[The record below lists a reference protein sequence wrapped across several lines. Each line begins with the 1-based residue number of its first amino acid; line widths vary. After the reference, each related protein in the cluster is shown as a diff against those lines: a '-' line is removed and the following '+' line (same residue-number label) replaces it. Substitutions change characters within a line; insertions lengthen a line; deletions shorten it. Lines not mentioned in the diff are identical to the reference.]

1 MSLRPTPIAEF
12 FAFIGEL
19 GVFGA
24 RAVQRSFTPPFE
36 FRETIN
42 QIYDAG
48 WCSLPLVITSG
59 FAFGVILALQTRAEM
74 QSFGAGAMIPQAVS
88 TGLFRD
94 IGAII
99 AALLVAGRV
108 GAGIGAEIAGMRVTE
123 QIDALEAIGVDSFK
137 YLVVTRIIGCV
148 IIMPILTLVLNF
160 AGLVGG
166 MLADTWELQMSPR
179 AFVTNAFQS
188 MGWTDYVPPT
198 VKTVV
203 FGFLIGTVAC
213 YLGYNATQG
222 ATGVGRA
229 STRSVVY
236 SLLLVMLSDVILVKL
251 TQFFFE
257 S

>member
-1 MSLRPTPIAEF
+1 VLTPVTEF
-12 FAFIGEL
+12 FGFIGEL
-19 GVFGA
+19 GIFGA
-24 RAVQRSFTPPFE
+24 RAVRRSVTPPFE
-36 FRETIN
+36 FAETIN

-48 WCSLPLVITSG
+48 WRSLPLVIASG
-59 FAFGVILALQTRAEM
+59 FALGIILALQTRAEM
-74 QSFGAGAMIPQAVS
+74 ESFGAGAMIPQAVS

-94 IGAII
+94 IGAMI

-108 GAGIGAEIAGMRVTE
+108 GAGMGAEIAGMRVTE

-137 YLVVTRIIGCV
+137 YLAVTRVIACV
-148 IIMPILTLVLNF
+148 IVMPILTLVLNF
-160 AGLVGG
+160 AGLLGG
-166 MLADTWELQMSPR
+166 MLADTWVLQMTPR
-179 AFVTNAFQS
+179 AFITNAFQAMS
-188 MGWTDYVPPT
+188 WADYIPPT

-229 STRSVVY
+229 STRGVVY

-251 TQFFFE
+251 TQFFFA

>member
-1 MSLRPTPIAEF
+1 VILTPVTDF
-12 FAFIGEL
+12 FGFIGDL
-19 GVFGA
+19 GIFGF
-24 RAVQRSFTPPFE
+24 RAVWRTFLPPYE
-36 FRETIN
+36 FQETVN

-48 WCSLPLVITSG
+48 WRSLPLVIASG

-94 IGAII
+94 IGALI

-108 GAGIGAEIAGMRVTE
+108 GAGIGAELAGMRVTE

-137 YLVVTRIIGCV
+137 YLAVTRIVACIV
-148 IIMPILTLVLNF
+148 IMPILTLVLNF
-160 AGLVGG
+160 SGLVGG
-166 MLADTWELQMSPR
+166 MLADTWTLQMSPR
-179 AFVTNAFQS
+179 AFVQNAFQA
-188 MGWTDYVPPT
+188 MGWADYIPPT

-203 FGFLIGTVAC
+203 FGFLIGTVAS

-229 STRSVVY
+229 STRSVVC
-236 SLLLVMLSDVILVKL
+236 SLLLVMLSDVILVKITL
-251 TQFFFE
+251 FFFE
-257 S
+257 T

>member
-1 MSLRPTPIAEF
+1 MKSLLNPVTEF
-12 FAFIGEL
+12 FGFIGEL
-19 GVFGA
+19 GIFGF
-24 RAVQRSFTPPFE
+24 RAIRRTFVPPFE
-36 FRETIN
+36 IEETVN

-48 WCSLPLVITSG
+48 WRSLPLVIASG

-88 TGLFRD
+88 TGLFHD

-108 GAGIGAEIAGMRVTE
+108 GAGIGAELAGMRVTE
-123 QIDALEAIGVDSFK
+123 QIDALEAIGVNSFK
-137 YLVVTRIIGCV
+137 YLAVTRIVACV

-160 AGLVGG
+160 AGLLGG
-166 MLADTWELQMSPR
+166 MLADTWVLQMSPR
-179 AFVTNAFQS
+179 AFVQNAFQS
-188 MGWTDYVPPT
+188 MDWTDYVPPAL
-198 VKTVV
+198 KTVV